1 MMAVR
6 GSPVITYLSI
16 VLMLLANWSIV
27 ALAGTP
33 LRVSINAD
41 RGGFGGQEIH
51 ATMPSSSPPLH
62 DDSFV
67 VKSSMPGWI
76 AQLLLP
82 KHIERIVGQSTAE
95 NAHVNLRNRTAVVFG
110 GTSGIGHALAV
121 RFAKAG
127 SSVTIVGRNEKAAAA
142 ILEEM
147 KGVGPEGASY
157 RFVASDLS
165 LLRNGR
171 AAVREL
177 PPVVDFAVFCQTKAT
192 MQGRTLTDENID
204 EKLALNYFG
213 RIDLV
218 KQLLPRLE
226 AAEDPRVM
234 SVLSAGVHAP
244 YGDYRTDF
252 ALVKFSLK
260 KAADAAG
267 FYTDLAFDH
276 LAKQHPKITFVHA
289 APGFVNTNWG
299 TDMPAVV
306 RIPIRGL
313 QATVAKSSTDCAELL
328 FPSLTQA
335 SQKGNGDVKLVT
347 EVGGVAAKTDL
358 HTADAVSFVWEET
371 EKILTL

>member
-1 MMAVR
+1 MRCNSSVLGVIGVLLVAFYFGSDSMGGGSSKAILDATAV
-6 GSPVITYLSI
+6 
-16 VLMLLANWSIV
+16 
-27 ALAGTP
+27 
-33 LRVSINAD
+33 
-41 RGGFGGQEIH
+41 
-51 ATMPSSSPPLH
+51 
-62 DDSFV
+62 
-67 VKSSMPGWI
+67 
-76 AQLLLP
+76 
-82 KHIERIVGQSTAE
+82 

-177 PPVVDFAVFCQTKAT
+177 PPVVDFVVFCQTKVAV
-192 MQGRTLTDENID
+192 QGRTLTDENID